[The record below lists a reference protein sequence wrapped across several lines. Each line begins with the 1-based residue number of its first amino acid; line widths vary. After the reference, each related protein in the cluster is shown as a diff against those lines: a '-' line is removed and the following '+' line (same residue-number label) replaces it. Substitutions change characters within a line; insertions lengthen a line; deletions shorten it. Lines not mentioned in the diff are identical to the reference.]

1 MARAQFSGLPVHQLD
16 VLDISDIEQRRQAII
31 EVFHPPLQAL
41 GEELLDILQPSAG
54 TDLHLFQPRLNW
66 PRSYKPFCTWLA
78 ISRETQGYQSC
89 GQLNVGVHR
98 DHVAVRLGFDT
109 SVPAYGRFEFLC
121 RFHGLGDRLKE
132 LATAHTLEFR
142 VYAAAPWPE
151 GSRMV
156 FDSDHDLTGA
166 FEDVRL
172 HGVWFEIGRRYELPN
187 HADLVGDRRFLEKVV
202 EVFEPLMPVYL
213 EAAGRPRS

>member
-1 MARAQFSGLPVHQLD
+1 MDRALFSGLPVHKLD
-16 VLDISDIEQRRQAII
+16 VLDISDTEQRRQAII
-31 EVFHPPLQAL
+31 DILHPPLLAL
-41 GEELLDILQPSAG
+41 GEELVTVLAPSAG
-54 TDLHLFQPRLNW
+54 TGLHVFQPRLNW
-66 PRSYKPFCTWLA
+66 PRSYQPFCTWLA
-78 ISRETQGYQSC
+78 ISREIQGYQSC

-98 DHVAVRLGFDT
+98 DYVAVRLGFDAT
-109 SVPAYGRFEFLC
+109 VPAYGRFEFLC

-132 LATAHTLEFR
+132 LAAANAMEFR

-151 GSRMV
+151 GSRLV
-156 FDSDHDLTGA
+156 FCSDHDLTGA

-172 HGVWFEIGRRYELPN
+172 HGVWFEIGRRYELQE

-202 EVFEPLMPVYL
+202 EVFEALMPVYL